1 MGDRVSIQF
10 KNGDETS
17 VALFSHWGG
26 QDFPRQALEFA
37 KLLKIEVMENK
48 GGNPLD
54 RLEPDTVMVDFIRY
68 ITIPLK
74 RVESNL
80 YLGKDENCGDNSDN
94 GNFIIDLEKMKAYG
108 NFSVEEI

>member
-1 MGDRVSIQF
+1 LGDRVSIQF

-26 QDFPRQALEFA
+26 QEFPRHALEYA
-37 KLLKIEVMENK
+37 KTLQAEIKKKK
-48 GGNPLD
+48 GVSPLD
-54 RLEPDTVMVDFIRY
+54 RLEPETVMVDFIRY
-68 ITIPLK
+68 ITTELN
-74 RVESNL
+74 RVDSNL
-80 YLGKDENCGDNSDN
+80 YLGKDEDCGDNSDN